1 MKLIVLS
8 FRRKMNWEC
17 PSIICIL
24 VLLMVLLQRAS
35 AIDCF
40 KCVSIDGDNKPC
52 DDPFH
57 NNGSLAFLESPC
69 LGGRKGR
76 DGLFPA
82 TACIKI
88 SGIYDESGISLTV
101 RSCALDSGTLTT
113 DSEIIRMSHCGGFY
127 FDDKYV
133 RGCVQ
138 SCNDADACNGTNRIK
153 ETSLIILIL
162 PIFFGLLIP
171 YDMLSNVFEQ
181 FTEFSTRL
189 ANWLCDTFESIL
201 DIFMDF
207 LAKMLELILAMM
219 NLFFQVMCFLR
230 DLCIDA
236 MRTYLNAFHG
246 IVNIIKSIK
255 CDDVEDFAFACIVVI
270 LWVEAI
276 RIVMSLAKQ
285 KGSRTGNIGVSMGSH
300 EIVKN
305 SLWHDIEGYD
315 TKTSTYKNPGVK
327 IWTWFGRKAE
337 KKNNNINTN
346 PKIYGKQHCSCKKS
360 GKQGGRCV
368 KRFQNSK

>member
-8 FRRKMNWEC
+8 FKRKMNREC
-17 PSIICIL
+17 SSILCIL
-24 VLLMVLLQRAS
+24 MLLMVLLQRAW

-88 SGIYDESGISLTV
+88 AGIYDESGVSLTV

-162 PIFFGLLIP
+162 FIFFGL
-171 YDMLSNVFEQ
+171 V
-181 FTEFSTRL
+181 
-189 ANWLCDTFESIL
+189 
-201 DIFMDF
+201 
-207 LAKMLELILAMM
+207 
-219 NLFFQVMCFLR
+219 
-230 DLCIDA
+230 
-236 MRTYLNAFHG
+236 
-246 IVNIIKSIK
+246 
-255 CDDVEDFAFACIVVI
+255 
-270 LWVEAI
+270 
-276 RIVMSLAKQ
+276 
-285 KGSRTGNIGVSMGSH
+285 
-300 EIVKN
+300 
-305 SLWHDIEGYD
+305 
-315 TKTSTYKNPGVK
+315 
-327 IWTWFGRKAE
+327 
-337 KKNNNINTN
+337 
-346 PKIYGKQHCSCKKS
+346 
-360 GKQGGRCV
+360 
-368 KRFQNSK
+368 

>member
-1 MKLIVLS
+1 
-8 FRRKMNWEC
+8 MNREC
-17 PSIICIL
+17 FSILCIL
-24 VLLMVLLQRAS
+24 MLLMVLLQRAW

-88 SGIYDESGISLTV
+88 AGIYDESGVSLTV

-162 PIFFGLLIP
+162 FIFFGL
-171 YDMLSNVFEQ
+171 V
-181 FTEFSTRL
+181 
-189 ANWLCDTFESIL
+189 
-201 DIFMDF
+201 
-207 LAKMLELILAMM
+207 
-219 NLFFQVMCFLR
+219 
-230 DLCIDA
+230 
-236 MRTYLNAFHG
+236 
-246 IVNIIKSIK
+246 
-255 CDDVEDFAFACIVVI
+255 
-270 LWVEAI
+270 
-276 RIVMSLAKQ
+276 
-285 KGSRTGNIGVSMGSH
+285 
-300 EIVKN
+300 
-305 SLWHDIEGYD
+305 
-315 TKTSTYKNPGVK
+315 
-327 IWTWFGRKAE
+327 
-337 KKNNNINTN
+337 
-346 PKIYGKQHCSCKKS
+346 
-360 GKQGGRCV
+360 
-368 KRFQNSK
+368 